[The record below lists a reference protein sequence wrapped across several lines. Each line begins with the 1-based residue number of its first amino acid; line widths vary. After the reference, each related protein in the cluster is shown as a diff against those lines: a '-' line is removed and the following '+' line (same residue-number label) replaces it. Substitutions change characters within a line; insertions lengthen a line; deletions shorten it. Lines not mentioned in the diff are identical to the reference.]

1 MCEIRPTSLGL
12 RRDERGYTTPE
23 LLTAVAILAVLLAIA
38 VLVFLAL
45 LERWRVEA
53 AADQLAADMRLA
65 HSRATNHLTDWRVV
79 LAPRDTGEG
88 SDESTGPDYYLVEL
102 EAVYRPGYPKPQAAE
117 SVSRTFPADVKIK
130 NHRSETSND
139 EQDETRWV
147 SPVVPDAQGAAPD
160 RTRTAEF
167 NADGTMAF
175 FEGPANSVCVTVD
188 GNPMLRVKASYPA
201 TSAIEI
207 VDGSGFP
214 CNVD

>member
-1 MCEIRPTSLGL
+1 MCEIRPTSV
-12 RRDERGYTTPE
+12 RVREDERGYTTPE
-23 LLTAVAILAVLLAIA
+23 ILTAVAILAVLLAIA
-38 VLVFLAL
+38 VIVFLAL

-79 LAPRDTGEG
+79 LAPRDTGEA
-88 SDESTGPDYYLVEL
+88 SDEGSGPDYYLVGL
-102 EAVYRPGYPKPQAAE
+102 KGVYEPGYPKPEAAE

-139 EQDETRWV
+139 QQGETRWV
-147 SPVVPDAQGAAPD
+147 SPIMPDAPGAAPG

-175 FEGPANSVCVTVD
+175 FEGPANSACVTVD

-207 VDGSGFP
+207 VEGSGFP
-214 CNVD
+214 CNVG

>member
-1 MCEIRPTSLGL
+1 VCEIRPTTL
-12 RRDERGYTTPE
+12 RARGDERGYTTPE
-23 LLTAVAILAVLLAIA
+23 VLTVVAILAVLLALA
-38 VLVFLAL
+38 VIVFLAL

-65 HSRATNHLTDWRVV
+65 HGSATNRLTDWRVI
-79 LAPRDTGEG
+79 LAPKDTGEP
-88 SDESTGPDYYLVEL
+88 SDEEAGPDYYLVEL
-102 EAVYRPGYPKPQAAE
+102 EGVYEPGYPKPEAAE
-117 SVSRTFPADVKIK
+117 SVPRVFPADVKIK

-139 EQDETRWV
+139 EQGETRWV
-147 SPVVPDAQGAAPD
+147 SPVLPDAPGAAPD

-175 FEGPANSVCVTVD
+175 FEGPANSACVTVD
-188 GNPMLRVKASYPA
+188 GDPMLRVKASFPA